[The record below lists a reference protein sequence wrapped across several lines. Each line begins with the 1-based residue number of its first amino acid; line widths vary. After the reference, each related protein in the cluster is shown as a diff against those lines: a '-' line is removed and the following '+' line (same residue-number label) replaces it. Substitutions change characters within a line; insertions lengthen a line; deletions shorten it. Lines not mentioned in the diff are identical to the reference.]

1 MNENIT
7 IKLIQ
12 ELLIEEYSDS
22 FVDDQTS
29 RRMWWCALEVIQKDF
44 LLSHYQEGG
53 VWAASPLPAINERK
67 YLNKFKGWLWAP
79 KGFPNFKNEYA
90 GYLPFKNEKYED
102 ERFQYFNNYKI
113 LSINAED
120 GFEPFLMI
128 ITPTFQCILSITGAK
143 DKKNLIM
150 RSDEE
155 SIQKVIELLNTK
167 LMQED
172 PEEASKFGDS
182 IRSLG
187 KLQIN
192 ERFVRNFWPELSIKL
207 ASLIPSLNLHS
218 SFAADNHK
226 TKTLQITEAKLL
238 EAISHEVRTPLAT
251 IRTLIS
257 STLKKYKMDESMRSR
272 LIQID
277 SECTEQIDRFGLIF
291 NAAEL
296 VSGQI
301 PSAEFLTSINLG
313 EILNKLSPYWI
324 SQLDRRGISLKL
336 DVPEELPEV
345 LSNSA
350 KLELMLGGLIDKNTR
365 GLKEGS
371 TLILELRP
379 AGQKLKLQLIVNKKG
394 MQKENKEINSKQKG
408 SDIGPVL
415 NWNPQTG
422 SLQISQSATHK
433 LLASLGGHVTNR
445 RDTGLTVFFP
455 ISENR

>member
-1 MNENIT
+1 MNEKIT
-7 IKLIQ
+7 IRFIQ
-12 ELLIEEYSDS
+12 NLLAQEASDL
-22 FVDDQTS
+22 FVNDETS
-29 RRMWWCALEVIQKDF
+29 RRMWWCSLEVIQKEF
-44 LLSHYQEGG
+44 LLNNYQNGG
-53 VWAASPLPAINERK
+53 VWVASPLPVINDKK
-67 YLNKFKGWLWAP
+67 YLNALKGWLWAP
-79 KGFPNFKNEYA
+79 EGFPYFKKEYA
-90 GYLPFKNEKYED
+90 GYLPEKSANFENERYKYLM
-102 ERFQYFNNYKI
+102 NYKI
-113 LSINAED
+113 LNINAED
-120 GFEPFLMI
+120 GYEPFLMI
-128 ITPTFQCILSITGAK
+128 ITPSFQCLLTIIGEK
-143 DKKNLIM
+143 DKKQLIM
-150 RSDEE
+150 RSDEKLIKQVMDLI
-155 SIQKVIELLNTK
+155 STK
-167 LMQED
+167 LMQD
-172 PEEASKFGDS
+172 NSHEALKFREN
-182 IRSLG
+182 IRDLG
-187 KLQIN
+187 TLKIN
-192 ERFVRNFWPELSIKL
+192 DKFVNDFWPNLSMKL
-207 ASLIPSLNLHS
+207 ATLIPDLNFQT
-218 SFAADNHK
+218 SFAADNNK
-226 TKTLQITEAKLL
+226 TIQVTEAKLL

-257 STLKKYKMDESMRSR
+257 STLRKYNMDESMRSR

-296 VSGQI
+296 VSGQK

-422 SLQISQSATHK
+422 SLQISQSATQK